1 MPAGLDQVP
10 DPSYFAALPVSGQL
24 YPSPW
29 ALSGSD
35 SHLHHSFC
43 TQVMK
48 TFTREKELRTTIAV
62 IMERAIKKREREKE
76 GLGPVQI
83 VCAQ

>member
-1 MPAGLDQVP
+1 
-10 DPSYFAALPVSGQL
+10 
-24 YPSPW
+24 
-29 ALSGSD
+29 
-35 SHLHHSFC
+35 
-43 TQVMK
+43 MK